1 MKRRNGQI
9 DFEDEDSDEEDYD
22 AKRRRQ
28 RMAKKRRIDGDSL
41 EKLGRC
47 SRTCVLTMSLLRCSE
62 QSRDSGLRGGVPR
75 RNGG

>member
-47 SRTCVLTMSLLRCSE
+47 RKTPMSTIF
-62 QSRDSGLRGGVPR
+62 
-75 RNGG
+75 